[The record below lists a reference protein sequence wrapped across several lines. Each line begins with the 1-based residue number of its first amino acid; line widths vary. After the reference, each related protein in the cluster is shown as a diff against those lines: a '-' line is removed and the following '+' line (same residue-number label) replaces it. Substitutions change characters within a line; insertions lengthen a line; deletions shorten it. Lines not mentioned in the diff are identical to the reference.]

1 MIKNIS
7 YIYLQ
12 YILNYPKYVII
23 LMLVILAGMMSN
35 ISNFRLD
42 ASTDSLILEN
52 DKDLIKYRNI
62 VKDYGA
68 KDFIVMT
75 LTPNNGDIFDDHN
88 LKIVEDLKTELLS
101 IKNIESVISIID
113 VPLVESS
120 EIPLVEMINNVPT
133 ILSDDTDRNKA
144 EREIL
149 ESPIYKNLII
159 SENGKTTALQINL
172 TSYCIIFNICLSG
185 SCCVNLDL
193 ESFKALLRLYFC

>member
-12 YILNYPKYVII
+12 YILNYPKYAII
-23 LMLVILAGMMSN
+23 LMLIILAGMMSN

-75 LTPNNGDIFDDHN
+75 LTPNNGDISSKLD
-88 LKIVEDLKTELLS
+88 KIFLEGKSPLHQRKVLIRINSFEQLFSHLLLNQYLS
-101 IKNIESVISIID
+101 I
-113 VPLVESS
+113 
-120 EIPLVEMINNVPT
+120 
-133 ILSDDTDRNKA
+133 
-144 EREIL
+144 
-149 ESPIYKNLII
+149 
-159 SENGKTTALQINL
+159 Q
-172 TSYCIIFNICLSG
+172 
-185 SCCVNLDL
+185 
-193 ESFKALLRLYFC
+193 

>member
-88 LKIVEDLKTELLS
+88 LKIIEDLKTELLS
-101 IKNIESVISIID
+101 IKNIESVTSIIEITD
-113 VPLVESS
+113 SIFLMDNSS
-120 EIPLVEMINNVPT
+120 VFKSST
-133 ILSDDTDRNKA
+133 I
-144 EREIL
+144 
-149 ESPIYKNLII
+149 
-159 SENGKTTALQINL
+159 
-172 TSYCIIFNICLSG
+172 
-185 SCCVNLDL
+185 
-193 ESFKALLRLYFC
+193 FKL

>member
-23 LMLVILAGMMSN
+23 LMLIILAGMMSN

-159 SENGKTTALQINL
+159 SEDGKTTALQINL
-172 TSYCIIFNICLSG
+172 ASNNKLLELSKI
-185 SCCVNLDL
+185 
-193 ESFKALLRLYFC
+193 KAELFSKKINKTINDN